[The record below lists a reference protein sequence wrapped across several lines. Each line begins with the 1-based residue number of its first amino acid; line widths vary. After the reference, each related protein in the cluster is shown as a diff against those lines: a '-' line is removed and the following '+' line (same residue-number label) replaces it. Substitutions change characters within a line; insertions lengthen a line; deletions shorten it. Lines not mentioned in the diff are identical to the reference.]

1 MAHVLVTRAMPE
13 AEETANLLRALGH
26 EALIAPLRAVEG
38 VPTPFPGPRPDAVI
52 ATSRNALGHGAPIP
66 AGWLVLP
73 VFCVGEKTAEA
84 ARAAGFVHVMPAGGD
99 AVALQ
104 VMIAKA
110 CLPGSRLAYLA
121 GEPRGPELE
130 TALRAAGFAL
140 ETLLRYR
147 MRDLEGFPEP
157 ARGALAAGRLDAT
170 LHFSAESARAFFKR
184 AQSAG
189 LMMAACRLRHA
200 CLSPAVAAAAREA
213 AGQVLD
219 VIVTKERSSH
229 DLVAALHASLI

>member
-1 MAHVLVTRAMPE
+1 MARILVTRAMPE
-13 AEETANLLRALGH
+13 AEETASLLRALGH

-38 VPTPFPGPRPDAVI
+38 MPTPFPDPRPDAVI
-52 ATSRNALGHGAPIP
+52 ATSRNALGRGVTIP

-73 VFCVGEKTAEA
+73 IFCVGEKTAEA
-84 ARAAGFVHVMPAGGD
+84 ARDAGFAHVMPAGGD
-99 AVALQ
+99 AIALQ
-104 VMIAKA
+104 AMITKS
-110 CLPGSRLAYLA
+110 CPPGNRLAYLA

-157 ARGALAAGRLDAT
+157 ARAALAAGQLDAT

-184 AQSAG
+184 AQSAD
-189 LMMAACRLRHA
+189 LMVAACRLRHA

-213 AGQVLD
+213 AGQALD
-219 VIVTKERSSH
+219 VIVARERSGH
-229 DLVAALHASLI
+229 NLVAALHASLI